1 MAAVPASVFVPFL
14 STETLILLVVLMVPI
29 LLLYLFIVVSEE
41 AFELA
46 GMKASRA
53 LVMTVGALIGSLID
67 IPFAVTNGVILAVN
81 VGGCIIPLLL
91 SAEVIARQRVRPG
104 PAALAVIFVALISYY
119 FATPVQGEG
128 ILMPFYIAPLAGA
141 FAGILLT
148 RADITSPG
156 TAYVGGAAG
165 TLLGADIFL
174 LATPGTIETISG
186 GEPTVLSIGGA
197 GVFDGIFLTGILA
210 VFLAAL
216 VARRIRRVNSGL

>member
-1 MAAVPASVFVPFL
+1 MAGVPASVFIPIFT
-14 STETLILLVVLMVPI
+14 TETLYLFVVLMVPV
-29 LLLYLFIVVSEE
+29 LLVYLFIIVSEE

-46 GMKASRA
+46 GTKASRA
-53 LVMTVGALIGSLID
+53 IIMTVGALVGSLID
-67 IPFAVTNGVILAVN
+67 IPFAITDGVVLAVN

-91 SAEVIARQRVRPG
+91 SAEVVARQRVRPG
-104 PAALAVIFVALISYY
+104 PAVLAVIFVALVSYY

-141 FAGILLT
+141 FAGILLAG
-148 RADITSPG
+148 ADITSPG
-156 TAYVGGAAG
+156 TAYVGGAMG

-174 LATPGTIETISG
+174 LATPGTIETIAG
-186 GEPTVLSIGGA
+186 GEIAILSIGGA
-197 GVFDGIFLTGILA
+197 GVFDGIFLTGIIA